1 MILDKLPN
9 VFFITKLTFGRFFM
23 RKKIVSLFLVLVL
36 TMSFGS
42 VAFASTEII
51 DDPGIDT
58 HDTDTV
64 SYTHLD
70 VYKRQAFCSATFSAS
85 SLTSEQITLVLPQLL
100 AMDMPMAPLPQ
111 QRSKTSLMA

>member
-1 MILDKLPN
+1 
-9 VFFITKLTFGRFFM
+9 M

-58 HDTDTV
+58 HDTDAIMTERLQIPAV
-64 SYTHLD
+64 NRWIPD
-70 VYKRQAFCSATFSAS
+70 RRQCLSG
-85 SLTSEQITLVLPQLL
+85 L
-100 AMDMPMAPLPQ
+100 
-111 QRSKTSLMA
+111 KYH